1 MKKTSLLSLLL
12 AGLMLVG
19 CNGVTETTTGA
30 DVTTVPSVTT
40 KEPVPH
46 VHMDGKIPSEFDFAD
61 TASMEKYFDMCEIVD
76 GIKVKVQGQA
86 KQIYLTGTVLNE
98 KFTLVVDLSKWAGN
112 TTPEQIV
119 TCAKLFWYC
128 YPRMYMRF
136 GKTNPQTPTTVTLAV
151 ENEGYGI
158 AEAGGNKVHI
168 HDEWLL
174 NNKQDFDCLTHEF
187 AHIIQGGWQ
196 GNHVPSKGTDTYMI
210 ERFADYCRF
219 LYSFQNG
226 RLNDLG
232 WELQT
237 IDHESS
243 YDKSV
248 RFWVWLDYTY
258 STPEKDIIQC
268 MAEKIA
274 LKDRNYT
281 ASKWEPKGSAWVE
294 VFKGTGAE
302 GKNILDLWEEYAADP
317 MAKLSSKAN
326 RAGSL
331 SPLLKSVPLRTAL
344 RERYAS
350 LDSYLNCK

>member
-1 MKKTSLLSLLL
+1 MDPFLSFHRK
-12 AGLMLVG
+12 
-19 CNGVTETTTGA
+19 CR
-30 DVTTVPSVTT
+30 
-40 KEPVPH
+40 
-46 VHMDGKIPSEFDFAD
+46 
-61 TASMEKYFDMCEIVD
+61 D

-187 AHIIQGGWQ
+187 AHIIQGGWD
-196 GNHVPSKGTDTYMI
+196 GAYVPSFGDDTYMI
-210 ERFADYCRF
+210 ERFADYCRY

-237 IDHESS
+237 INGEGS

-258 STPEKDIIQC
+258 STPEDDIYKNINAQI
-268 MAEKIA
+268 MSDKYPTADWAPDGIA
-274 LKDRNYT
+274 WQD
-281 ASKWEPKGSAWVE
+281 A
-294 VFKGTGAE
+294 FKGTDAY
-302 GKNILDLWEEYAADP
+302 GKDILTLWDEYAATE
-317 MAKLSSKAN
+317 MAHLSSHTDKDETV
-326 RAGSL
+326 
-331 SPLLKSVPLRTAL
+331 SPLLNAVPLREAV
-344 RERYAS
+344 RARYAS
-350 LDSYLNCK
+350 SRTYLKV